1 MGVGVSVIKFLKL
14 SVSVAAIGLAVA
26 VGSSYLAPI
35 WFAPR
40 QNVDVNSADPALI
53 EKGRYIAQASDCV
66 ACHTASGGKA
76 FAGGLAMQTPIGTI
90 YSTNITPDK
99 ETGIGGYDF
108 ADFERAVRH
117 GVRKDGSPLYPAMP
131 YVSYSV
137 LTDED
142 VQALYAYFVSTVQPV
157 AQRNQAS
164 TIPWP
169 SNMRWP
175 LAWWQMLFGG
185 HRRFTPPEGATPEV
199 ARGAY
204 LVEGAGHCGA
214 CHTPR
219 GAAFQ
224 EKALKDGPDG
234 EFLSGS
240 ELEGWYAKSLR
251 HEDVGL
257 ASWSQQEIADFL
269 KTGRKA
275 RTAAFGSMADVIQ
288 HSTQHLSDADTSA
301 IAAYLAS
308 RPARPSHDPFAS
320 RVKDDTTAK
329 LYDSAE
335 HSPGALGYVAQCAP
349 CHRMNG
355 QGTPR
360 LFPAL
365 AGNAVVQTDNPSS
378 LIQITLAGGAMAR
391 TPADKTRPSMPEL
404 AKLDD
409 GAVADILTFIRA
421 SWGNKASPVSAS
433 DVAAIRGAIAHKP
446 LDYVPENPT
455 SSHADDVKA
464 GQELALDRAKGN
476 CLACH
481 TIKGGDAPSS
491 VGREL
496 VDMKRRF
503 PNRADLVEILTDE
516 PNRNSIAPMPPFGR
530 DQILTRAEIEK
541 IIDFLYTQ

>member
-1 MGVGVSVIKFLKL
+1 MKFLKL
-14 SVSVAAIGLAVA
+14 GVSAAGIGLLVAIG
-26 VGSSYLAPI
+26 GSYLAPVF
-35 WFAPR
+35 FAPR
-40 QNVDVNSADPALI
+40 QNIQVNVADPVLV
-53 EKGRYIAQASDCV
+53 ERGRYIAQASDCV
-66 ACHTASGGKA
+66 ACHTAKGGKT

-99 ETGIGGYDF
+99 DTGIGAYDF

-117 GVRKDGSPLYPAMP
+117 GIRKDGSPLYPAMP

-142 VQALYAYFVSTVQPV
+142 AQALYAYFVSAVQPI
-157 AQRNQAS
+157 AQPNQAS
-164 TIPWP
+164 TISWP
-169 SNMRWP
+169 TNMRWP
-175 LAWWQMLFGG
+175 LVWWQMLFVG
-185 HRRFTPPEGATPEV
+185 HRSFIPPEGASAEV
-199 ARGAY
+199 AHGAY

-219 GAAFQ
+219 GVAFQ

-234 EFLSGS
+234 AFLSGA

-251 HEDVGL
+251 HEDTGL
-257 ASWSQQEIADFL
+257 ASWSQKEIADFL
-269 KTGRKA
+269 KTGRNV
-275 RTAAFGSMADVIQ
+275 RTAAFGSMAEVIQ
-288 HSTQHLSDADTSA
+288 HSTQHLSDADASA

-308 RPARPSHDPFAS
+308 RSARPGHAAS
-320 RVKDDTTAK
+320 ASKAEDVTTSK
-329 LYDSAE
+329 LYEGAD

-355 QGTPR
+355 KGTPR

-365 AGNAVVQTDNPSS
+365 AGNPVVEADNPSS
-378 LIQITLAGGAMAR
+378 LIQITLTGGAMAR

-409 GAVADILTFIRA
+409 RTVADILTFIRT
-421 SWGNKASPVSAS
+421 SWGNKGSPVPAN
-433 DVAAIRGAIAHKP
+433 DVAAMRRVIAQKP
-446 LDYVPENPT
+446 LDHILEDAKT
-455 SSHADDVKA
+455 RSAHADNVKA
-464 GQELALDRAKGN
+464 GQELALDRSKGN

-496 VDMKRRF
+496 VDMRRRF
-503 PNRADLVEILTDE
+503 PNRADLVEILTNE
-516 PNRNSIAPMPPFGR
+516 PMRNSIAPMPAFGR
-530 DQILTRAEIEK
+530 NHILTEAEIEK
-541 IIDFLYTQ
+541 IIDFLYTL